1 MSIVSCSVNQ
11 QCEGVN
17 QLGKPVSLPP
27 TWDYQTTK
35 LLWHIGKS
43 FSNIWQ
49 GNERVIVK
57 GFIVYLLIYMYNNM
71 YILCSMVIL
80 YLNMENETHVT
91 KVNRQ
96 KQTYYMLNRTCDSK
110 MGSELILTSCHEWQY
125 TFYTKELTF
134 AYLVRALLKPKK
146 KKEWQT
152 DNLHPGNIK
161 GTHPSDKVWDF
172 QTHRSRLQIRYSRP
186 KSRLRPNPR
195 SFHNLLEWPMD

>member
-11 QCEGVN
+11 QCEGAN

-27 TWDYQTTK
+27 TWDHQTAK

-57 GFIVYLLIYMYNNM
+57 GFIVYLLIYMYHNM

-80 YLNMENETHVT
+80 FLNMENETHVT
-91 KVNRQ
+91 KVNTQ
-96 KQTYYMLNRTCDSK
+96 KQTYYMLNRTCELK
-110 MGSELILTSCHEWQY
+110 MWIELILTSCHDWQH
-125 TFYTKELTF
+125 TFHTTEPTF
-134 AYLVRALLKPKK
+134 AYLVRALPKKK

-152 DNLHPGNIK
+152 TFIQVISTGRILLTRYEAFRHIAHVYKLD
-161 GTHPSDKVWDF
+161 V
-172 QTHRSRLQIRYSRP
+172 QT
-186 KSRLRPNPR
+186 
-195 SFHNLLEWPMD
+195 

>member
-1 MSIVSCSVNQ
+1 
-11 QCEGVN
+11 
-17 QLGKPVSLPP
+17 
-27 TWDYQTTK
+27 
-35 LLWHIGKS
+35 
-43 FSNIWQ
+43 
-49 GNERVIVK
+49 
-57 GFIVYLLIYMYNNM
+57 M

-146 KKEWQT
+146 KKNDRQT
-152 DNLHPGNIK
+152 TYIQVISK
-161 GTHPSDKVWDF
+161 GRILVTRYETFRHIAHVYKLDIQDLRVVSDPIQDLF
-172 QTHRSRLQIRYSRP
+172 IIC
-186 KSRLRPNPR
+186 
-195 SFHNLLEWPMD
+195 